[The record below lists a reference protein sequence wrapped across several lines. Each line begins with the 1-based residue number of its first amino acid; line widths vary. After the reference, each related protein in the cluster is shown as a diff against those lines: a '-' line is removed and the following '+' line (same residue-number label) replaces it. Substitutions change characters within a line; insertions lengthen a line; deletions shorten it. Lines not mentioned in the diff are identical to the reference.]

1 MAQQQENPIYWDQHS
16 SRFNLTL
23 IFSLVVAVLG
33 LFTAGSGFP
42 FLIILGLGMAAYSW
56 LTTPRQYLLYRD
68 SMVIIYGIP
77 RTRHISF
84 AEISHV
90 ELLAL
95 PLGERLRIRM
105 ISGSRLMLMMRDPG
119 AFRGH
124 LEDALARYH
133 GEQSGAAYV
142 EGAVLTQ
149 EREAEYQDLEYQD
162 TRTLSTGT
170 LSTGNRRTTRN
181 RPSRPARRM
190 RPGMPLRQPRK
201 PPPPT
206 CIPRRLSSRPRRLTR
221 SRPAAPMGDTAHRE
235 AIPSRPSRTFPGRA
249 ARPTAPRWSSIR
261 ARRNR
266 AARKKRSRNAPRAPT
281 DPLVFTA
288 GPSAPGSVILRA

>member
-1 MAQQQENPIYWDQHS
+1 MAQQQENPIHWDQHA

-33 LFTAGSGFP
+33 LLMQTYL
-42 FLIILGLGMAAYSW
+42 LIILGIGMAAYSW
-56 LTTPRQYLLYRD
+56 LTTPRQFLLYRD
-68 SMVIIYGIP
+68 SMVIVYGMP
-77 RTRHISF
+77 RTRVISF

-142 EGAVLTQ
+142 EGAVLTRGSGPQ
-149 EREAEYQDLEYQD
+149 DGYDDAPEAEPYAVEEPYTVEEQYAEAPGTSAEETRSGSYSEVEELD
-162 TRTLSTGT
+162 TPAEAETYTGDSDEGYRTSGSYSETPEPDYSGEGR
-170 LSTGNRRTTRN
+170 SAYSADVDFETRN
-181 RPSRPARRM
+181 TEED
-190 RPGMPLRQPRK
+190 
-201 PPPPT
+201 PPE
-206 CIPRRLSSRPRRLTR
+206 RPR
-221 SRPAAPMGDTAHRE
+221 SPY
-235 AIPSRPSRTFPGRA
+235 
-249 ARPTAPRWSSIR
+249 
-261 ARRNR
+261 
-266 AARKKRSRNAPRAPT
+266 
-281 DPLVFTA
+281 
-288 GPSAPGSVILRA
+288 